1 MLEKSNWTTASAD
14 LEYAAAG
21 AIILCGLN
29 AVNRRAGVRAEQL
42 GDGEYSSRT
51 YQEDSL
57 RDSCFRSIA
66 GKLL

>member
-1 MLEKSNWTTASAD
+1 MLDKSNWTAASAY

-29 AVNRRAGVRAEQL
+29 AVNRRASVRAEQL

-51 YQEDSL
+51 YLEDSL
-57 RDSCFRSIA
+57 
-66 GKLL
+66 